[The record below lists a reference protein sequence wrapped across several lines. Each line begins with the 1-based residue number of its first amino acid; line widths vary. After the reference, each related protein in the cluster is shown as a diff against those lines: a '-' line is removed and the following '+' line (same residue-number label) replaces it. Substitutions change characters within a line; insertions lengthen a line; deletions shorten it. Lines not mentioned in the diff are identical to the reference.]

1 MPRIEPISSL
11 RTSRRNARSERL
23 ANLGEIAPRHTIAT
37 AHGSTTLAV
46 DKRRCRRL
54 KPGIIPRVGSARPSA
69 AALWEGS
76 GRSRR
81 KQIVRR
87 RQPAKLVTAERLQRP
102 VIGAR
107 EIVTDDDRLVQR
119 LGQGLDA
126 ADEIDG
132 R

>member
-1 MPRIEPISSL
+1 MVARRSRSTSAVAKDSSQEL
-11 RTSRRNARSERL
+11 FLGSVRR
-23 ANLGEIAPRHTIAT
+23 
-37 AHGSTTLAV
+37 
-46 DKRRCRRL
+46 D
-54 KPGIIPRVGSARPSA
+54 RPLP
-69 AALWEGS
+69 ALWEGS

-81 KQIVRR
+81 KQIVRC

-102 VIGAR
+102 VIGAG

-132 R
+132 RADHGEIE